1 MQQQV
6 TPQPVA
12 QQPASQPPA
21 APQRPVMMPRLHFIS
36 GFPRAGTTLL
46 GAILKQNPRF
56 HAGMTSPVGDMVSA
70 LIAEMSGKND
80 FSVFI
85 TEQQRQAVLRGV
97 FRNYYSVY
105 PGLEVAFDTGRI
117 WCSKM
122 PTIANLFPNAKVIAC
137 VREVPWVLDSVE
149 RMVRKHPLTA
159 SKMFHFNPNGTV
171 YSRTES
177 LIDVA
182 GMVGFSFQATKDAYY
197 GEYAPGR
204 MMLLT
209 YETLT
214 RDPQRAINAVYQF
227 VGEPPFQHDFENI
240 QYDEPEFD
248 ARLGLPGLHK
258 VQPKVT
264 VTKRESVLPPDLF
277 NRFVKDSFWLD
288 PATNIRRIPII

>member
-1 MQQQV
+1 MAQQV
-6 TPQPVA
+6 TA
-12 QQPASQPPA
+12 PA
-21 APQRPVMMPRLHFIS
+21 AGQQAAAQKPRIPRLHFIS

-56 HAGMTSPVGDMVSA
+56 HAGMTSPLGDMVSA
-70 LIAEMSGKND
+70 LVAEMSGKND

-85 TEQQRQAVLRGV
+85 EEPQRLAVLRSV
-97 FRNYYSVY
+97 FWSYYSIY
-105 PGLEVAFDTGRI
+105 PNLEVAIDTGRI

-122 PTIANLFPNAKVIAC
+122 PMLASLFPNARVIAC
-137 VREVPWVLDSVE
+137 VREMPWVLDSVE
-149 RMVRKHPLTA
+149 RMVRKHPLSA
-159 SKMFHFNPNGTV
+159 SKIFHFNPNGTV

-182 GMVGFSFQATKDAYY
+182 GMVGFSYQATKDAYY

-204 MMLLT
+204 LMLLT

-214 RDPQRAINAVYQF
+214 SDPQRAIEAVYQF
-227 VGEPPFQHDFENI
+227 LGESPFKHDFDNI

-258 VQPKVT
+258 VAPKVT
-264 VTKRESVLPPDLF
+264 ATKRESVLPPDLF

-288 PATNIRRIPII
+288 PATNIRKIPII

>member
-1 MQQQV
+1 MAQQV
-6 TPQPVA
+6 TAPTAGQQAAA
-12 QQPASQPPA
+12 QKP
-21 APQRPVMMPRLHFIS
+21 RIPRLHFIS

-56 HAGMTSPVGDMVSA
+56 HAGMTSPLGDMVSA
-70 LIAEMSGKND
+70 LVAEMSGKND

-85 TEQQRQAVLRGV
+85 EEPQRLAVLRSV
-97 FRNYYSVY
+97 FWSYYSIY
-105 PGLEVAFDTGRI
+105 PNLEVAIDTGRI

-122 PTIANLFPNAKVIAC
+122 PMLASLFPNAKVIAC
-137 VREVPWVLDSVE
+137 VREMPWVLDSVE
-149 RMVRKHPLTA
+149 RMVRKHPLSA
-159 SKMFHFNPNGTV
+159 SKIFHFNPNGTV

-182 GMVGFSFQATKDAYY
+182 GMVGFSYQATKDAYY

-204 MMLLT
+204 LMLLT

-214 RDPQRAINAVYQF
+214 SDPQRAIEAVYQF
-227 VGEPPFQHDFENI
+227 LGESSFKHDFDNI

-258 VQPKVT
+258 VAPKV
-264 VTKRESVLPPDLF
+264 VATKRESVLPPDLF

-288 PATNIRRIPII
+288 LATNIRKIPIV

>member
-1 MQQQV
+1 MEP
-6 TPQPVA
+6 TA
-12 QQPASQPPA
+12 TQQPAAQPPVA
-21 APQRPVMMPRLHFIS
+21 RPHSLQKIHFIS

-56 HAGMTSPVGDMVSA
+56 HAGMTSPVGDMLSA
-70 LIAEMSGKND
+70 LVSEMSGKND

-85 TEQQRQAVLRGV
+85 DEPQRAAVLRGV
-97 FRNYYSVY
+97 FANYYSVY
-105 PGLEVAFDTGRI
+105 KGIEVAFDTGRI

-122 PTIANLFPNAKVIAC
+122 PTLAKLFPNAKVIAC
-137 VREVPWVLDSVE
+137 VREMPWVLDSVE
-149 RMVRKHPLTA
+149 RMVRKHPLSA
-159 SKMFHFNPNGTV
+159 SKIFHFNPNGTV

-182 GMVGFSFQATKDAYY
+182 GMVGFSYQATKDAYY
-197 GEYAPGR
+197 GEDAPGR
-204 MMLLT
+204 LMLMT

-214 RDPQRAINAVYQF
+214 RDPKRALEAIYQF
-227 VGEPPFQHDFENI
+227 IGEQPFTHDFDNI

-248 ARLGLPGLHK
+248 SRLGLPGLHK

-288 PATNIRRIPII
+288 PNTNIRKIPIV

>member
-1 MQQQV
+1 MAQQV
-6 TPQPVA
+6 TAPTAGQQAAA
-12 QQPASQPPA
+12 QKP
-21 APQRPVMMPRLHFIS
+21 RIPRLHFIS

-56 HAGMTSPVGDMVSA
+56 HAGMTSPLGDMVSA
-70 LIAEMSGKND
+70 LVAEMSGKND

-85 TEQQRQAVLRGV
+85 EEPQRLAVLRSV
-97 FRNYYSVY
+97 FWSYYSIY
-105 PGLEVAFDTGRI
+105 PNLEVAIDTGRI

-122 PTIANLFPNAKVIAC
+122 PMLASLFPNAKVIAC
-137 VREVPWVLDSVE
+137 VREMPWVLDSVE
-149 RMVRKHPLTA
+149 RMVRKHPLSA
-159 SKMFHFNPNGTV
+159 SKIFHFNPNGTV

-182 GMVGFSFQATKDAYY
+182 GMVGFSYQATKDAYY

-204 MMLLT
+204 LMLLT

-214 RDPQRAINAVYQF
+214 SDPQRAIEAVYQF
-227 VGEPPFQHDFENI
+227 LGESPFKHDFDNI

-258 VQPKVT
+258 VAPKV
-264 VTKRESVLPPDLF
+264 VATKRESVLPPDLF

-288 PATNIRRIPII
+288 PATNIRKTPIV

>member
-1 MQQQV
+1 M
-6 TPQPVA
+6 A
-12 QQPASQPPA
+12 QQATAQAAGRQPPA
-21 APQRPVMMPRLHFIS
+21 TRKLPRIHFIS

-56 HAGMTSPVGDMVSA
+56 HAGMTSPLGDMVSS
-70 LIAEMSGKND
+70 LVAEMSGKND

-85 TEQQRQAVLRGV
+85 EEPQRLAVLRGL
-97 FRNYYSVY
+97 FWNYYSVY
-105 PGLEVAFDTGRI
+105 PNLEVAIDTGRI

-122 PTIANLFPNAKVIAC
+122 PMLASLFPNARVIAC
-137 VREVPWVLDSVE
+137 VREMPWVLDSVE
-149 RMVRKHPLTA
+149 RMVRKHPLSA
-159 SKMFHFNPNGTV
+159 SKIFHFNPNGTV

-182 GMVGFSFQATKDAYY
+182 GMVGFSYQATKDAYY

-204 MMLLT
+204 LMLMT

-214 RDPQRAINAVYQF
+214 SDPKRAIEAVYQF
-227 VGEPPFQHDFENI
+227 LGEPPFKHDFDNI

-258 VQPKVT
+258 VAPKVT
-264 VTKRESVLPPDLF
+264 ATKRESVLPPDLF

-288 PATNIRRIPII
+288 PATNIRKIPIV

>member
-1 MQQQV
+1 MAQQV
-6 TPQPVA
+6 TQAAAKPPVA
-12 QQPASQPPA
+12 QAIK
-21 APQRPVMMPRLHFIS
+21 VPRIHFIS

-46 GAILKQNPRF
+46 GAILRQNPRF

-85 TEQQRQAVLRGV
+85 EEPQRMAVLRSV
-97 FRNYYSVY
+97 FWSYYSIY
-105 PGLEVAFDTGRI
+105 PNLEVAFDTGRI

-122 PTIANLFPNAKVIAC
+122 PMLASLFPNAKVIAC
-137 VREVPWVLDSVE
+137 VREMPWVLDSVE
-149 RMVRKHPLTA
+149 RMVRKHPLSA
-159 SKMFHFNPNGTV
+159 SKIFHFNPNGTV

-182 GMVGFSFQATKDAYY
+182 GMVGFSYQATKDAYY

-204 MMLLT
+204 LMLLT
-209 YETLT
+209 YESLT
-214 RDPQRAINAVYQF
+214 SNPQRAIDAIYQF
-227 VGEPPFQHDFENI
+227 IGEPPFKHDFDNI

-264 VTKRESVLPPDLF
+264 STKRESVLPPDLF
-277 NRFVKDSFWLD
+277 NRFIKDSFWLD
-288 PATNIRRIPII
+288 PATNIRKVPIV